1 MTDNPL
7 GVDGAPTPPPAP
19 TAPQVR
25 ATSRA
30 ARRGGRTAAG
40 VVLAIL
46 IIVVKFGA
54 AFGIGRWMH
63 HGSAPVV
70 LIGVV
75 LLLLIGWGSRFLRL

>member
-1 MTDNPL
+1 M
-7 GVDGAPTPPPAP
+7 
-19 TAPQVR
+19 
-25 ATSRA
+25 
-30 ARRGGRTAAG
+30 AG
-40 VVLAIL
+40 VVLAIVVIL
-46 IIVVKFGA
+46 VKFGA